1 MAPEPVS
8 KTVAEVIAIPAGLAQ
23 IQGNVEERSR
33 DYIDW
38 LLGFLILG
46 SLVFLV
52 YTSVTGG
59 LFNPLIQAVQT
70 DRKMA
75 FIVRPTLLWASM
87 GSLFVVFRT
96 ILWFNYRTF
105 PPALFDDAPPLTV
118 IIPAYNEGRMVE
130 KAVQSV
136 MAADY
141 PRDRLEVFV
150 VDDGSRDDTWYYIKR
165 VAKAY
170 PQQVTAVRFPENRG
184 KREALA
190 EGFSRARGEV
200 VVTIDSDSVITRG
213 TLLAMAGPFRD
224 PRVGAVAGKVKAYN
238 RDQGIIPRMLH
249 VRFILSFDYLRAVQS
264 TYRTVYCC
272 PGALAAYRVGVVG
285 RVLEQWRTQTF
296 MGVPCTYGEDRALT
310 NYILS
315 QGYDSVYQGSAVV
328 HTVVPQSYEKLTRM
342 YLRWDRSHIRE
353 TFHFLRIVWKRPFW
367 PCLVSL
373 FDTFITNLRY
383 PVGWSVLGLLVY
395 RSLENPGTLLRVFLA
410 IGIFSLLNTLYY
422 LYSERRG
429 DFWYGVVYAYF
440 SFLTL
445 FWIFPY
451 ALLTIRSKSWMTR

>member
-8 KTVAEVIAIPAGLAQ
+8 KTIAEVIPLPTELS
-23 IQGNVEERSR
+23 QGKFEERSQ
-33 DYIDW
+33 DFIDW
-38 LLGFLILG
+38 LFGFLILG

-59 LFNPLIQAVQT
+59 LFSPLIQAVQT
-70 DRKMA
+70 DSKMA

-118 IIPAYNEGRMVE
+118 IIPAYNEGKMVE
-130 KAVQSV
+130 KAIHSV
-136 MAADY
+136 LAADY

-170 PQQVTAVRFPENRG
+170 PQLVTAVRFPVNKG

-200 VVTIDSDSVITRG
+200 VITIDSDSVITKR
-213 TLLAMAGPFRD
+213 TLLAMVGPFRD
-224 PRVGAVAGKVKAYN
+224 PEVGAVAGKVKAYN

-315 QGYDSVYQGSAVV
+315 LGYDSVYQGSAEVL
-328 HTVVPQSYEKLTRM
+328 TVVPRSYEKLTRM

-451 ALLTIRSKSWMTR
+451 ALLTVRSKSWMTR